1 MRDSW
6 WTLGEGSGFS
16 GQELS
21 LSLYRITCPFCM
33 ESGNYSLAF
42 HAEKKQPNRPRS
54 SISTL
59 WLAERNFRRVKG
71 YKQLPKLLAE
81 LAKLNT
87 PPPAQARAA

>member
-1 MRDSW
+1 
-6 WTLGEGSGFS
+6 
-16 GQELS
+16 
-21 LSLYRITCPFCM
+21 M

-42 HAEKKQPNRPRS
+42 HAEQKQPNRPRS

-87 PPPAQARAA
+87 PAQARAA